1 MLDQEINVVGIG
13 TDIFTDAI
21 KEQGVK
27 AHQLDWK
34 PSKKAEISKRAEEIL
49 KKALYSNFKEKIDTA
64 NAKIIDIMHNCVYD
78 HFKGSDIL

>member
-13 TDIFTDAI
+13 TDVFTDAI

-34 PSKKAEISKRAEEIL
+34 PSKKAEISKFPQKYLQTPCIP
-49 KKALYSNFKEKIDTA
+49 
-64 NAKIIDIMHNCVYD
+64 
-78 HFKGSDIL
+78 